1 MGIYIFYVIALFESI
16 PSIQSNP
23 VFVTIIP
30 PLTPG
35 LSVTTTC
42 NVAALDWTP
51 VSPPSCT
58 LTYQVYQDSGSG
70 FNIIATTTQTTLN
83 INLDAVDTYS
93 FYVIAVLGSISSASS
108 NTVYV
113 TIEPTPVPTL
123 SVTTNCN
130 VATLN
135 WNINPDCFSTMYQIW
150 QNDGFGNTLVT
161 TVNTTPFDVT
171 IDTNRLYDFFII
183 EIIGSIASAPSNI
196 VPVTITQDPL
206 FLTIT
211 LDCNMA
217 TLNWNINLVCNSLTY
232 QIWQTV
238 GFVTIL
244 VNTVNTTTYD
254 VTLNEGDLYEF
265 YIIELL
271 DGIVFDQSNT
281 VPITFNEFL
290 TNGSKSSFINPLSD
304 GSTLT
309 DYTYILFNTIGS
321 FYFTYNCDNIELYY
335 MIVGPGGTGQ
345 SGFTGSY
352 YSIGGDGGG
361 AGGIWNG
368 VIILPQGN
376 YTITIPGLN
385 NSTIIEDSVTPT
397 IFNITATTGSFAIRG
412 GVTQTLNSI
421 TTTLSSSTPTP
432 PDTTGIGGQPSEVTQ
447 VSASSG
453 GPFVYTPGTNGGS
466 VFKSGSSN
474 YINFVGDG
482 ILSNK
487 LFGGGGGGGGTGGN
501 DIGFFYPANPAT
513 TGYNGGGGGG
523 GGGLGLNGGT
533 GLNGSNGTNGGTTG
547 GTGGS
552 AFTSSQ
558 GYGGGG
564 GGGGS
569 ILPSGGA
576 PRGPGGTG
584 GPAMLMIYFIKQY

>member
-123 SVTTNCN
+123 S
-130 VATLN
+130 
-135 WNINPDCFSTMYQIW
+135 
-150 QNDGFGNTLVT
+150 
-161 TVNTTPFDVT
+161 
-171 IDTNRLYDFFII
+171 
-183 EIIGSIASAPSNI
+183 
-196 VPVTITQDPL
+196 
-206 FLTIT
+206 IT